1 MSLFDTFDIDGEEII
16 SPKNMIKSDDDIP
29 ERLLVFFAE
38 KYEKRLFERFDCV
51 QCSSRSAGGEIPI
64 FAFEYKGERLG
75 FYRSPIGGAVAS
87 GIMEEIAFENRHK
100 FLFFG
105 SCGSLDSGI
114 SAGHL
119 IIPTQAYRDE
129 GTSYHYAAPSDYIE
143 VKSAE
148 KMAQVLEEIG
158 APFRRARVWTTDS
171 FYRETKKNMLARKAD
186 GCAAVEMECASIM
199 ACAQFRGY
207 EVYEFIYAAD
217 CLDGEGW
224 DRRILG
230 ADMND
235 MFDSILNTSLEA
247 LIRL

>member
-16 SPKNMIKSDDDIP
+16 SPRDMIKNNDDIP
-29 ERLLVFFAE
+29 EKLLVFFSE
-38 KYEKRLFERFDCV
+38 KYGSRLRERFDCV
-51 QCSSRSAGGEIPI
+51 QCSSRSAGGEVPI
-64 FAFEYKGERLG
+64 YAFEYKGERLG
-75 FYRSPIGGAVAS
+75 FYLSPLCGPAAVA
-87 GIMEEIAFENRHK
+87 IMEEIAFDNTHK

-105 SCGSLDSGI
+105 SCGSLDSSI
-114 SAGHL
+114 SAGRL
-119 IIPTQAYRDE
+119 IVPTQAYRDE

-148 KMAQVLEEIG
+148 RLAQVLEEIG
-158 APFRRARVWTTDS
+158 APFRKAKVWTTDS
-171 FYRETKKNMLARKAD
+171 LYRETKKNMLERKAD
-186 GCAAVEMECASIM
+186 GCAAVEMECASLM

-224 DRRILG
+224 DKRILG

-235 MFDSILNTSLEA
+235 MFDSILDTALEA